1 MPRKGPVKP
10 RRSDGDAIF
19 ANKMIAKLINRSM
32 YDGKKSVAEKQVY
45 MALDIIQK
53 QTKDDPLNTFNL
65 ALDNI
70 RPTME
75 VRPRRVG
82 GAAYQVPMSV
92 RGTRRDSLA
101 IRWLVAAARAKSNSD
116 FHTYADKLASE
127 LLDAS
132 KMEGGAVKKRLDV
145 EKVAE
150 ANRAFS
156 HFRW

>member
-1 MPRKGPVKP
+1 MV
-10 RRSDGDAIF
+10 
-19 ANKMIAKLINRSM
+19 
-32 YDGKKSVAEKQVY
+32 DGKKSVIEKEIY
-45 MALDIIQK
+45 RAFEIIKEKTGEEPMKIFEQ
-53 QTKDDPLNTFNL
+53 

-92 RGTRRDSLA
+92 RGPRKDSLA
-101 IRWLVAAARAKSNSD
+101 IRWLVNAARSRGNSEYHTFAEKMAEEIITSSNG
-116 FHTYADKLASE
+116 
-127 LLDAS
+127 
-132 KMEGGAVKKRLDV
+132 EGQAVKKRQEI
-145 EKVAE
+145 EKIAE